1 LEEKNMAV
9 NPDNLMTKVF
19 RRIERNDVGEIS
31 MDNQMLK
38 ILFEVDGQRTVQEI
52 AAKLG
57 MGPSDIANVISRL
70 VDKGIIAPASVAI
83 SYLSPAVFAGLRKE
97 LAIAIGPIADVLL
110 ENALEDFNSNESS
123 FPSEQAAE
131 LVDVLARQISRQE
144 KRVAFQ
150 QRMLQLLRELSID
163 SHSCHGR
170 DKEYP
175 YYLFQMSAEKSFME
189 FDD

>member
-150 QRMLQLLRELSID
+150 QRMLQLLREL
-163 SHSCHGR
+163 
-170 DKEYP
+170 
-175 YYLFQMSAEKSFME
+175 
-189 FDD
+189 